1 MTPRASNTLIQ
12 PLDRVY
18 RDAPTRICVAP
29 GFDLGHRVLIS
40 VIGQQGVGQ
49 CKSARIKP
57 EANWQSGYGG
67 KSGTWHP
74 MIPGKS
80 TQPLL
85 RTQRDGYRPRL
96 FQRFLRT
103 EKKLPTKPVLT
114 RKMALSVRFCPD
126 SSIEKRYAN
135 PSHEKTVSTTGTE
148 TGCWKSQQL
157 AA

>member
-49 CKSARIKP
+49 CTAARIKP
-57 EANWQSGYGG
+57 EADWQSGYGG

-74 MIPGKS
+74 YDTRKKHS
-80 TQPLL
+80 TASQNSEGWLQ
-85 RTQRDGYRPRL
+85 TSTVST
-96 FQRFLRT
+96 FLEDR
-103 EKKLPTKPVLT
+103 KKLPTKRVLT

-126 SSIEKRYAN
+126 SSIEKRYVN

-148 TGCWKSQQL
+148 TG
-157 AA
+157 